1 MYTSIIMGT
10 PQIKID
16 RISNRG
22 PKDRIEIINSKD
34 SKDNAEVLFLQ
45 TLFHPNKDRAT
56 VIRGGKIKGTTTRDS
71 RVPL

>member
-1 MYTSIIMGT
+1 MYTSVIMGT

-34 SKDNAEVLFLQ
+34 SKDNAEVL
-45 TLFHPNKDRAT
+45 
-56 VIRGGKIKGTTTRDS
+56 
-71 RVPL
+71 